1 MIQIIDAVLETD
13 NRFIYSRNEEFNMA
27 RKKFETLTEQMF
39 YILLSLEEEYCGI
52 DIMDKIQN
60 MTEGR
65 ISVGSGTLYTIL
77 GEFEKNNLIR
87 ETAVEGRKRS
97 YIITQEGQ
105 KILSNEI
112 SRLTQQLEDYKKFG
126 RENSIE

>member
-1 MIQIIDAVLETD
+1 
-13 NRFIYSRNEEFNMA
+13 MA

-52 DIMDKIQN
+52 DIMDKIHN
-60 MTEGR
+60 LTNGR

-87 ETAVEGRKRS
+87 ETVVEGRKRS

-105 KILSNEI
+105 KLLSNEI
-112 SRLTQQLEDYKKFG
+112 ARLSQQLEDYKKFG
-126 RENSIE
+126 RENSIT

>member
-1 MIQIIDAVLETD
+1 
-13 NRFIYSRNEEFNMA
+13 MA

-52 DIMDKIQN
+52 DVMDKIQQITN
-60 MTEGR
+60 GR
-65 ISVGSGTLYTIL
+65 ISVGSGTLYTII
-77 GEFEKNNLIR
+77 GEFEKNGLIR

-105 KILSNEI
+105 KILRNEI
-112 SRLTQQLEDYKKFG
+112 SRLSQQLDDYKKFG
-126 RENSIE
+126 RKSII

>member
-1 MIQIIDAVLETD
+1 
-13 NRFIYSRNEEFNMA
+13 MA

-60 MTEGR
+60 MTNGR

-105 KILSNEI
+105 KMLSNEMF
-112 SRLTQQLEDYKKFG
+112 RLTQQLDDYKKYG

>member
-1 MIQIIDAVLETD
+1 
-13 NRFIYSRNEEFNMA
+13 MA

-60 MTEGR
+60 MTNGR

-105 KILSNEI
+105 KMLSNEI
-112 SRLTQQLEDYKKFG
+112 FRLTQQLDDYKKFG
-126 RENSIE
+126 RVNSIT

>member
-1 MIQIIDAVLETD
+1 
-13 NRFIYSRNEEFNMA
+13 MA

>member
-1 MIQIIDAVLETD
+1 
-13 NRFIYSRNEEFNMA
+13 MA

-52 DIMDKIQN
+52 DIMDKVHN
-60 MTEGR
+60 MTNGR

-105 KILSNEI
+105 KMLSNEI
-112 SRLTQQLEDYKKFG
+112 VRLSQQLDDYKKYG
-126 RENSIE
+126 RENAIV

>member
-77 GEFEKNNLIR
+77 GEFEKNSLIR

-105 KILSNEI
+105 RILSNEI

-126 RENSIE
+126 RENSIK

>member
-77 GEFEKNNLIR
+77 GEFEKNSLIR

-105 KILSNEI
+105 RILSNEI

>member
-1 MIQIIDAVLETD
+1 
-13 NRFIYSRNEEFNMA
+13 MA

-60 MTEGR
+60 MTDGR

-105 KILSNEI
+105 KLLSNEI
-112 SRLTQQLEDYKKFG
+112 ARLSQQLEDYKKFG
-126 RENSIE
+126 RENSIT

>member
-1 MIQIIDAVLETD
+1 
-13 NRFIYSRNEEFNMA
+13 MA

-52 DIMDKIQN
+52 DIMDKVHN
-60 MTEGR
+60 MTNGR

-105 KILSNEI
+105 KMLSNEMF
-112 SRLTQQLEDYKKFG
+112 RLTQQLDDYKKYG

>member
-1 MIQIIDAVLETD
+1 
-13 NRFIYSRNEEFNMA
+13 MA

-60 MTEGR
+60 MTNGR

-97 YIITQEGQ
+97 YIITQEGR
-105 KILSNEI
+105 KLLSNEI
-112 SRLTQQLEDYKKFG
+112 FRLTQQLEDYRKFG
-126 RENSIE
+126 RGNSIV

>member
-1 MIQIIDAVLETD
+1 
-13 NRFIYSRNEEFNMA
+13 MA

-60 MTEGR
+60 MTDGR

-97 YIITQEGQ
+97 YIITQEGR
-105 KILSNEI
+105 KLLSNEI
-112 SRLTQQLEDYKKFG
+112 FRLTQQLEDYRKFG
-126 RENSIE
+126 RGNSIV

>member
-1 MIQIIDAVLETD
+1 
-13 NRFIYSRNEEFNMA
+13 MA

-77 GEFEKNNLIR
+77 GEFEKNSLIR

-105 KILSNEI
+105 KLLSNEI
-112 SRLTQQLEDYKKFG
+112 ARLSQQLEDYKKFG
-126 RENSIE
+126 RENSIK